1 MNFFTKSHIY
11 LEQIMPEKK
20 VVKENIRL
28 HEKAAENYEDK
39 NPDIF
44 NEREEK
50 RVKSVL
56 DEAQGHIS
64 TKSSESRALDVGCGT
79 GNILRKLKSR
89 FDRVVGVDVSDDML
103 SKAFPTAK
111 RREDVKLVRG
121 RVADLPFW
129 DNYFDLVTA
138 YSVFHHLPNFSEPL
152 SEIARVL
159 KGGGV
164 LYIDHEPIE
173 RERLSVKLYMK
184 FCDILNGEAR
194 EGLPPYEETG
204 GLDREFTDYHIHH
217 GDVEGIKTS
226 RIKDI
231 CEDLGLNIT
240 TTREYLSYGTERK
253 NFLHPVF
260 RPFANNEWLL
270 IGRKEG

>member
-1 MNFFTKSHIY
+1 MNFFTRSHVY

-20 VVKENIRL
+20 VVKENIHL
-28 HEKAAENYEDK
+28 HEEIAENYEDR

-56 DEAQGHIS
+56 GEAQGHIN
-64 TKSSESRALDVGCGT
+64 TDSSGSRALDVGCGT
-79 GNILRKLKSR
+79 GNILRKLGPH
-89 FDRVVGVDVSDDML
+89 FGEVVGVDVSDDML
-103 SKAFPTAK
+103 SEALPTA
-111 RREDVKLVRG
+111 RRKENVKVVRG
-121 RVADLPFW
+121 RVADLPFY

-138 YSVFHHLPNFSEPL
+138 YSVFHHLPDFSEPL

-159 KGGGV
+159 KDGGV

-194 EGLPPYEETG
+194 EGLPPYEKTE
-204 GLDREFTDYHIHH
+204 GLDRKFTDYHIHH
-217 GDVEGIKTS
+217 GDGEGIQAA
-226 RIKDI
+226 RIKDS
-231 CEDLGLNIT
+231 CEDLGLNVI
-240 TTREYLSYGTERK
+240 TTREYLSYGTDKR
-253 NFLHPVF
+253 NIFYPVF